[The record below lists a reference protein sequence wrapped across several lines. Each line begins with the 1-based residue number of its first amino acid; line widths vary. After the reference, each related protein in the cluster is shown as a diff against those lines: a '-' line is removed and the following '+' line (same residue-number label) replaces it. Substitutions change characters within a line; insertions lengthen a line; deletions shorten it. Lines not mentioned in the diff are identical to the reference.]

1 MLLTLKPCPSR
12 IVCFLFVIFRI
23 IFFKRFLG
31 AAPATFWSRL
41 LVSIFG
47 AFSIFP
53 GGSGGSFIRLIE
65 NPVRVLDATWKN

>member
-1 MLLTLKPCPSR
+1 M
-12 IVCFLFVIFRI
+12 

-31 AAPATFWSRL
+31 AAPATFGQGLSFF
-41 LVSIFG
+41 IFG